1 MNQIHRFAFVLAAAF
16 AVSMS
21 SWAATFA
28 SIGLTWNRAPE
39 HSADTTYHVSVGEAS
54 GEYTRVVEAGTNT
67 VVTIDNLEPGKTYF
81 FMCRAFAD
89 GLYSEPSNEVSY
101 TPPTGDPVGEVAYFV
116 ILRTSEKI
124 QVKWN
129 PNPAGQLVFLYE
141 LQYRLEGATDFTSI
155 LMPEVGTSFPV
166 DRLSGYVVRIR
177 AIGAA
182 GAGPWL
188 ERSVPGL
195 LAPSSVF
202 ISRVGSVQYRWEP

>member
-1 MNQIHRFAFVLAAAF
+1 MKPIQIV
-16 AVSMS
+16 AVIVVSCAMSVS

-28 SIGLTWNRAPE
+28 SIGLTWTRASE
-39 HSADTTYHVSVGEAS
+39 HSADTTFHVSVGEAS
-54 GEYTRVVEAGTNT
+54 GEYNRVVEAGTNT
-67 VVTIDNLEPGKTYF
+67 VVTIDRLEPAKTYF
-81 FMCRAFAD
+81 FMCRAFANNV
-89 GLYSEPSNEVSY
+89 YSEPSNEVAY

-116 ILRTSEKI
+116 IFRNSDKL

-129 PNPAGQLVFLYE
+129 LNPAGQRVFLYE
-141 LQYRLEGATDFTSI
+141 LQYRLEDSPDFTSI
-155 LMPEVGTSFPV
+155 LLPEAETSFPV
-166 DRLSGYVVRIR
+166 DRISRYVVRIR

>member
-1 MNQIHRFAFVLAAAF
+1 MNKLKSLTFVFLL
-16 AVSMS
+16 VTSMS
-21 SWAATFA
+21 SWSATFA
-28 SIGLTWNRAPE
+28 SIGLTWTRAAE
-39 HSADTTYHVSVGEAS
+39 HAADTTFHVSVGEAS
-54 GEYTRVVEAGTNT
+54 GEYNRVVEAGTNT

-129 PNPAGQLVFLYE
+129 PNPAGQRVFLYE
-141 LQYRLEGATDFTSI
+141 LQYRLEGATEFTSI
-155 LMPEVGTSFPV
+155 MLPEVETSFPV
-166 DRLSGYVVRIR
+166 DRLSKYVVRIR

-195 LAPSSVF
+195 LPPSSVF

>member
-1 MNQIHRFAFVLAAAF
+1 MKPIHIVAVIVVAF
-16 AVSMS
+16 AMSVS

-28 SIGLTWNRAPE
+28 SIGLTWTRASE
-39 HSADTTYHVSVGEAS
+39 HSADTTFHVSVGEAS
-54 GEYTRVVEAGTNT
+54 GEYNRVVEAGTNT

-129 PNPAGQLVFLYE
+129 QNPAGQRVFLYE

-188 ERSVPGL
+188 ERNVPGL
-195 LAPSSVF
+195 LPPSSVF

>member
-1 MNQIHRFAFVLAAAF
+1 MKKLTQISIIAIAATVGSLAAW
-16 AVSMS
+16 SD
-21 SWAATFA
+21 TFA
-28 SIGLTWNRAPE
+28 SIGLTWTRAVE

-67 VVTIDNLEPGKTYF
+67 VVTIDRLEPGKTYF

-101 TPPTGDPVGEVAYFV
+101 MPPTGDPVGEVAYFV

-155 LMPEVGTSFPV
+155 LLPEVGTSFPV
-166 DRLSGYVVRIR
+166 DRLSRYVVRIR

-188 ERSVPGL
+188 ERNVPGL
-195 LAPSSVF
+195 LPPSSVF